1 MYNEISKKA
10 TMKYIKEN
18 RELLG
23 LRLPIGTKDEWKQ
36 QAKAKGYQSL
46 TVYITELIE
55 KDKGC

>member
-36 QAKAKGYQSL
+36 QTKEKGYQSL

-55 KDKGC
+55 KDK